1 MRTVAASMIEFRGV
15 TKGFDGVPVLQ
26 DVSCTVPDHTVAVII
41 GRSGSGKSTLLRLLA
56 GLEEP
61 DEGIILIDGRCMSRP
76 GFCEH
81 PSRRGIGMMF
91 QSPALW
97 PHMTVADHL
106 RFVLEEHPEA
116 EQEKRVNE
124 LLGLTGLKRLGNR
137 YPNRLSMGEARRTS
151 LARALVVHP
160 RCLLLDEPLTSLDPD
175 MKKSLLPL
183 IKKTIRESGASTLY
197 VTHDRSEAQWI
208 GDIFFE
214 LSDGILCPLSSL
226 EDQGEDQQSIRDL
239 GP

>member
-1 MRTVAASMIEFRGV
+1 MIEFRNV
-15 TKGFDGVPVLQ
+15 TKRFDGVPVLL

-61 DEGIILIDGRCMSRP
+61 DEGTILIDGRCMSRP
-76 GFCEH
+76 GSCVH

-97 PHMTVADHL
+97 PHMTIADHL
-106 RFVLEEHPEA
+106 RFVLEDYPEA
-116 EQEKRVNE
+116 EQEKRISE

-137 YPNRLSMGEARRTS
+137 YPDRLSGGEARRAA
-151 LARALVVHP
+151 LARALAVQP
-160 RCLLLDEPLTSLDPD
+160 KCLLLDEPLTSLDPD
-175 MKKSLLPL
+175 LKESLLPL
-183 IKKTIRESGASTLY
+183 IKRTIRESGASTLY

-214 LSDGILCPLSSL
+214 LSDGILCPCLSL
-226 EDQGEDQQSIRDL
+226 EQQVNDQQPIRHTRS
-239 GP
+239 